1 MLHVLPDVQATLQ
14 QIHELLKHGGT
25 FVSVT
30 TCLGRWK
37 FLFGG
42 VVFLLRNTKIF
53 PVPVQFFKLSQL
65 EELMVAEG
73 LTVINHEKMD
83 DRVPTY
89 CIVARKTR

>member
-1 MLHVLPDVQATLQ
+1 MLPDVQATLQ

-53 PVPVQFFKLSQL
+53 PVQFFKLSQL

-73 LTVINHEKMD
+73 LTVLDYEKMD